1 MNSRTARAVRQ
12 RYLVLGW
19 MDRWM
24 DRWMKFDRTSVLSS
38 AGPGLVNV
46 DF

>member
-1 MNSRTARAVRQ
+1 VNSRTARAVRQ

-24 DRWMKFDRTSVLSS
+24 DEWMD
-38 AGPGLVNV
+38 GWV
-46 DF
+46 DEV